1 MSAQKGKSKDEDL
14 SHLYGHAFVHETYK
28 LARFLRKRLKRN
40 KHPRMSVIN
49 DNINMIKSLRL
60 NKNHTERKILIDGI
74 VREFDDKMSP
84 LYAGFDA
91 KQFDTVIQIQS
102 ETLTDMGLFEQYRQA
117 TVKDRELV
125 FHYIK
130 SICDAARQLLNPE
143 FEPVQ
148 LEADHDFHEPTA
160 AAIDPFVQQLMQQ
173 FTPQQFKIVVDHI
186 KRTSDE
192 VLTTQFAQYHQDSD
206 EDIPPEVAVLLEGVD
221 PNADFPTILAHIQ
234 KHRDRMTPEIQ
245 ANLQQWVFD
254 TTANMSAS
262 DITKVQQEIVNLKE
276 SGQLDDN

>member
-148 LEADHDFHEPTA
+148 LEADHDFHETA
-160 AAIDPFVQQLMQQ
+160 TVDIDPFVQQMMQQ
-173 FTPQQFKIVVDHI
+173 FSPQEFKIVVDHI
-186 KRTSDE
+186 KRTADE
-192 VLTTQFAQYHQDSD
+192 VLMTQYAQYHPD
-206 EDIPPEVAVLLEGVD
+206 EDIPPEMAILLEGVD
-221 PNADFPTILAHIQ
+221 RNADLATMIRHIQ
-234 KHRDRMTPEIQ
+234 EHSDRLTPEMEVS
-245 ANLQQWVFD
+245 LQQHILD
-254 TTANMSAS
+254 ATANMSAS
-262 DITKVQQEIVNLKE
+262 DITKIQQEIVNLKE